1 MISKN
6 TWLLIR
12 FFSFKDSSRFLLK
25 AISVKEYMIVWWT
38 RKWDVL
44 VGRGSLKTTNSV
56 HAAVT
61 VLCMSASRVAP
72 GNGWEGLVSEK
83 PLFPDQRI
91 ITQTLGIHGEGDQTE
106 GERSFKQKTILQIT
120 VNGGWN
126 VKKRNHDLQDRNF
139 CKVSLSLY
147 LRTFG
152 AFCHMEGKKYRASSG
167 GCREAAWAECQSQA
181 LAMPRS
187 RLESRR
193 TASEAA
199 YLKSLA
205 S

>member
-106 GERSFKQKTILQIT
+106 GERSFKQKTILQ
-120 VNGGWN
+120 
-126 VKKRNHDLQDRNF
+126 DRNF

>member
-106 GERSFKQKTILQIT
+106 GERSSGLLVLFFILRFH
-120 VNGGWN
+120 
-126 VKKRNHDLQDRNF
+126 VKMWWYDMHLF
-139 CKVSLSLY
+139 
-147 LRTFG
+147 
-152 AFCHMEGKKYRASSG
+152 ASAG
-167 GCREAAWAECQSQA
+167 
-181 LAMPRS
+181 AMPKHLSSEPCCNSERLRS
-187 RLESRR
+187 RKVNIQENRVPAELRSVTLEG
-193 TASEAA
+193 
-199 YLKSLA
+199 L
-205 S
+205 